1 MITIKSLD
9 KTYNIKKPNAFKALN
24 DISLEIKEGELVAV
38 MGPSG
43 AGKSTLLHILGTLDD
58 FEKGEYYF
66 DGKLIN
72 RMSDKKLSNL
82 RAREIGFVL
91 QDFGLISEE
100 AAASNAATPLFFDNT
115 PMRKINKKAREA
127 LKIVGIE
134 ELAEKKVKN
143 LSGGQKQRVAIARAI
158 VNDPKL
164 ILADEPTGSL
174 DSENSD
180 EIMKIFEQL
189 NSEGRTIVIVTHN
202 EEIAK
207 RCKRIITISDGRI
220 VEDSAGKAV

>member
-207 RCKRIITISDGRI
+207 RCNRIITISDGRI
-220 VEDSAGKAV
+220 VEDSAGKVV